1 MRTQTKSAALPV
13 VLNRRRIAV
22 VASILI
28 HAIAFWALLQNQP
41 TAPLF
46 EDRATEVFLIPSRE
60 PTAQPEITPYRA
72 PLPRVRTPRTSAPS
86 PRRLELPPDA
96 RAVGKP
102 SLPAAPPEAAP
113 PQQGLNPG
121 IARSLRRRMGCQQ
134 ADFMGL
140 TQAEREACLDALA
153 AGSKTAPLYPVV
165 SQKDK
170 DTFDGVHTC
179 RKDDDWCLYRSG
191 KGPYPGLV
199 GLARAFRSK

>member
-13 VLNRRRIAV
+13 VLNRCRIAGA
-22 VASILI
+22 ASILI
-28 HAIAFWALLQNQP
+28 HAIALWALLLNQP
-41 TAPLF
+41 TAPSF
-46 EDRATEVFLIPSRE
+46 EDRATEVFLVPSRK
-60 PTAQPEITPYRA
+60 PAAQPETTPYKV
-72 PLPRVRTPRTSAPS
+72 PHPRVRAPRTSAPS
-86 PRRLELPPDA
+86 PSRRELPPDA
-96 RAVGKP
+96 GAVVKP
-102 SLPAAPPEAAP
+102 SLPAAPPEAATP
-113 PQQGLNPG
+113 RQGLNPG
-121 IARSLRRRMGCQQ
+121 IARSLRRRIGCQQ

-140 TQAEREACLDALA
+140 TQAEREVCLDALA

-199 GLARAFRSK
+199 GLARA